1 MTKKIDTA
9 SRHVTQPGDNIFA
22 DLGFPEEKAAALLAK
37 SNEDIA
43 QAIEMKKQ
51 LMAEITGWI
60 KIKGYKQVKVAQI
73 LRVSRPRV
81 SDVVNQKTE
90 KFTLDCLVG
99 MMGSIGKKV
108 RMIIE

>member
-1 MTKKIDTA
+1 MTEKIDTA

-81 SDVVNQKTE
+81 SDVVNQKAE
-90 KFTLDCLVG
+90 RFTLDCLVG
-99 MMGSIGKKV
+99 MMGCIGKKV

>member
-1 MTKKIDTA
+1 MTEKIDTA

-22 DLGFPEEKAAALLAK
+22 DLGFPEEKAADLLAK

-99 MMGSIGKKV
+99 MMGCIGKKV